1 MKVGSSSMHSQ
12 SSYAPS
18 VGGGS
23 VAGVNHNGFDLADI
37 ELEGNLQKYVRL
49 VQKNLLKEI
58 DNEAVLM
65 SYGID
70 VNNIPAPVNLENQ

>member
-1 MKVGSSSMHSQ
+1 MHSQ

-70 VNNIPAPVNLENQ
+70 VNNIPSSPLI